1 MIVGF
6 SRHGTGRGSGPVDYV
21 TDKARLG
28 REISPPVVLRG
39 SPDDTR
45 ALIDSLEFK
54 YRYTSGVLSFAPEET
69 VTPDMEQAIMDR
81 FERLAF
87 AGMDSDQYNILWV
100 RHSHAGHHELH
111 FVTPRVEL
119 STGKSFNI
127 RPPGEAAKRAF
138 DDFRSEINARYGLA
152 DPDDP
157 NRARDISQPDHE
169 LKIAAEALRRGEK
182 PAEDIR
188 ALLDTILSQRAVQGL
203 IRSRSDVMEHVAALG
218 FAVTREGKNYI
229 TVTDE
234 QSGQRWRMKG
244 GLYEREF
251 DATGAIEAAIPRA
264 ERNYS
269 EPDERAA
276 DHFAQRVERHIKQRA
291 EYHAG
296 RYAKPDQSHIAG
308 IQPAQKGFDLAP
320 DSQPGI
326 DTGPDSG
333 DRLGHYLAERLGS
346 VFMAGAQD
354 KPELANV
361 TEAEA
366 GARYTSRGGRENPVE
381 LLRGT
386 EPALPENRREQGDIR
401 EEWRELQNTA
411 GVLTND
417 RTGNTLSQRLEE
429 LTAGI
434 RHAAASIIEGAE
446 RLSER
451 VRAYCKGRQDDI
463 RASQL
468 LDGSCRR
475 IVRTSGV
482 FQEPLLAEQ
491 AIRQE
496 QERRLILQRAAARPA
511 PTPKPRYRGP
521 SM

>member
-21 TDKARLG
+21 TDKARPG
-28 REISPPVVLRG
+28 REESPPVVLRG

-45 ALIDSLEFK
+45 TLIDSLEFK
-54 YRYTSGVLSFAPEET
+54 YRYTSGVLSFAPGET

-81 FERLAF
+81 FEHLAF
-87 AGMDSDQYNILWV
+87 AGMEPDQYNILWV

-157 NRARDISQPDHE
+157 NRAREISQPDHE
-169 LKIAAEALRRGEK
+169 LKIAAEALRRDEK
-182 PAEDIR
+182 PTEDIR
-188 ALLDTILSQRAVQGL
+188 VLLDAILSQRAVQGL
-203 IRSRSDVMEHVAALG
+203 IRSRSDVMEHVAVLG

-229 TVTDE
+229 TVADE
-234 QSGQRWRMKG
+234 QSGHRWRMKG

-251 DATGAIEAAIPRA
+251 DATGAIEAAAPRA
-264 ERNYS
+264 ERDYS
-269 EPDERAA
+269 KPDEGAA
-276 DHFAQRVERHIKQRA
+276 DRFAQRVERHIKQRA

-308 IQPAQKGFDLAP
+308 TQPAQKRFDLAP
-320 DSQPGI
+320 DCQPGI
-326 DTGPDSG
+326 NPGPDSRE
-333 DRLGHYLAERLGS
+333 RLGCYLAERLGP
-346 VFMAGAQD
+346 VYMAGAQN
-354 KPELANV
+354 KSELADAPE
-361 TEAEA
+361 TETV
-366 GARYTSRGGRENPVE
+366 ARYTNRGGRENPVE
-381 LLRGT
+381 LLWGT
-386 EPALPENRREQGDIR
+386 EPALPENRRERGDIR
-401 EEWRELQNTA
+401 EEWRELQNTV

-417 RTGNTLSQRLEE
+417 RTGNALTQRLEE

-434 RHAAASIIEGAE
+434 RRAAARIIEGAE

-451 VRAYCKGRQDDI
+451 VRSYCTGRQDDI

-475 IVRTSGV
+475 IIGANGA
-482 FQEPLLAEQ
+482 FQEPLQAEQ
-491 AIRQE
+491 ALRHE
-496 QERRLILQRAAARPA
+496 QEERLYRLREAARPA
-511 PTPKPRYRGP
+511 PGPRYRGP

>member
-6 SRHGTGRGSGPVDYV
+6 SRHGTGCGSGPVDYV
-21 TDKARLG
+21 TDKARPG
-28 REISPPVVLRG
+28 REESPPVVLRG

-45 ALIDSLEFK
+45 TLIDSLEFK
-54 YRYTSGVLSFAPEET
+54 YRYTSGVLSFAPGET
-69 VTPDMEQAIMDR
+69 ITPDMEQTIMDR

-87 AGMDSDQYNILWV
+87 AGMEPDQYNILWV

-182 PAEDIR
+182 PTEDIR
-188 ALLDTILSQRAVQGL
+188 VLLDTILSQRAVQGL
-203 IRSRSDVMEHVAALG
+203 IRSRSDVMEHVADLG

-229 TVTDE
+229 TVADE
-234 QSGQRWRMKG
+234 QSGHRWRMKG

-251 DATGAIEAAIPRA
+251 DATGAIEAAAPGT
-264 ERNYS
+264 ERDYS
-269 EPDERAA
+269 EPDEGAA
-276 DHFAQRVERHIKQRA
+276 DRFAQRVERHIKQRA

-296 RYAKPDQSHIAG
+296 RYAKADQSHVAG
-308 IQPAQKGFDLAP
+308 TQPAQKGFDLAP
-320 DSQPGI
+320 DCQPGI
-326 DTGPDSG
+326 NTGPDSSE
-333 DRLGHYLAERLGS
+333 RLDCYLAERLGS
-346 VFMAGAQD
+346 VYMAGIPD
-354 KPELANV
+354 KPELADAP
-361 TEAEA
+361 EARE
-366 GARYTSRGGRENPVE
+366 GARYAGPGRWENPVE
-381 LLRGT
+381 PLRGAET
-386 EPALPENRREQGDIR
+386 ALFENRRELGDVR
-401 EEWRELQNTA
+401 EGWRKLQNTA

-417 RTGNTLSQRLEE
+417 RAGNTFTQRLEE

-434 RHAAASIIEGAE
+434 RRAAARIIEGAE
-446 RLSER
+446 RLSDR
-451 VRAYCKGRQDDI
+451 VRAYCTGRPDDI

-468 LDGSCRR
+468 LDESCRR
-475 IVRTSGV
+475 IVRANGA
-482 FQEPLLAEQ
+482 FQEPLQAEQ
-491 AIRQE
+491 ALRQA
-496 QERRLILQRAAARPA
+496 QEERLYRQIAAARPA
-511 PTPKPRYRGP
+511 PKPRYRGP